1 MNVIINIISIVLS
14 ILSLFGLI
22 FLTQLAFNATPTDK
36 TLDTVFVTNF
46 SNNKLTISKIT
57 LVLIWIQL
65 ILSLVITI
73 YAIGAASN

>member
-1 MNVIINIISIVLS
+1 MNVIISIISIVLS

-22 FLTQLAFNATPTDK
+22 FLTQLD
-36 TLDTVFVTNF
+36 F

-57 LVLIWIQL
+57 LVLVWIQL

-73 YAIGAASN
+73 YAMGAASN

>member
-1 MNVIINIISIVLS
+1 MNVIISIISIVLS

-22 FLTQLAFNATPTDK
+22 FLTQLAFNAKTTDK
-36 TLDTVFVTNF
+36 TLDTVFVTDF

-57 LVLIWIQL
+57 LVLVWIQL

-73 YAIGAASN
+73 YAMGAASN

>member
-22 FLTQLAFNATPTDK
+22 FLTQLAFNAKTDK
-36 TLDTVFVTNF
+36 TLNAVLVTDF

-57 LVLIWIQL
+57 LVLVWIQL
-65 ILSLVITI
+65 ILSLVVTI
-73 YAIGAASN
+73 YAMGAASN